1 MTLKE
6 KRDLVILKQEEL
18 KKNDINNEE
27 KYQLIIEITNLL
39 KEIYNNTGLFKD
51 KIELINTYLLKSQF
65 EEQNMADDNYI
76 QKAFNTIRKAKR
88 LVDEL
93 ILHNHNIY
101 ERKIF
106 INCYYQYI
114 RLGNKL
120 NNRKVNKNLFKLLY
134 NCKLVYYNTQLI
146 DDLKDILRT
155 YLLIA
160 EIYLSSKKRLLSRI
174 FYKKALKKMIVL
186 YDEFNYEGM
195 KEDII
200 FIITKIIDTFRNK
213 KKKAVN
219 KWIDLIEE
227 YGGNYE

>member
-27 KYQLIIEITNLL
+27 KYQLIVEITNLL

>member
-6 KRDLVILKQEEL
+6 KRDLVISKQEEL
-18 KKNDINNEE
+18 NKLEENDQN
-27 KYQLIIEITNLL
+27 KYQLIIDITSLM

-51 KIELINTYLLKSQF
+51 KIELINMYLYKAHY
-65 EEQNMADDNYI
+65 EERYLDDDNKV

-93 ILHNHNIY
+93 ILHNHNIH

-106 INCYYQYI
+106 ISCYYDYI
-114 RLGNKL
+114 NLGNKL
-120 NNRKVNKNLFKLLY
+120 ENKKVNKNLFKLLY
-134 NCKLVYYNTQLI
+134 NCKLVYHNTQLI

-160 EIYLSSKKRLLSRI
+160 GVYLNNKKRLLARI
-174 FYKKALKKMIVL
+174 FYKKALDKMIVL

-200 FIITKIIDTFRNK
+200 YIINKIIKTYRNK
-213 KKKAVN
+213 NKKVVN

>member
-65 EEQNMADDNYI
+65 EEQNMVDDNYI

>member
-65 EEQNMADDNYI
+65 EEQNMVDDNYI

-101 ERKIF
+101 EKKIF